1 MSTLCNQC
9 ESFNVNGIRTHE
21 RGCQNG
27 GKQIYLGDDGTLDT
41 VIYCGKCKA
50 EERYNFDPTS
60 IDCEDCNDSD
70 VACESHYDDFVED
83 SLREFQDE
91 HECFECNECG
101 SFHETSDD
109 AYACCP
115 ADWEEIGNN
124 AEENKEIAD
133 SLISEVYDTS
143 NHLVTC
149 DYPSL
154 WVRTIETEN
163 RSPEAQKALEQALA
177 SFEGKFSFEAKQIF
191 VNNIYAYEIE
201 LPRIIYNF

>member
-9 ESFNVNGIRTHE
+9 ESFNVNGVRTHE
-21 RGCQNG
+21 RGCANS
-27 GKQIYLGDDGTLDT
+27 GKRIYLGDDGTLDT

-50 EERYNFDPTS
+50 EERFNAGDELHGDECKDES
-60 IDCEDCNDSD
+60 GNCDC
-70 VACESHYDDFVED
+70 YDDFVED

-91 HECFECNECG
+91 HECFECDECG
-101 SFHETSDD
+101 QYYEDSDE
-109 AYACCP
+109 ASACCNE
-115 ADWEEIGNN
+115 DIEDEETAHS

-133 SLISEVYDTS
+133 SIISQVYEDS

-154 WVRTIETEN
+154 WVRTIETEDQ
-163 RSPEAQKALEQALA
+163 SPEAKKALDDALA
-177 SFEGKFSFEAKQIF
+177 SFEGQFSFEAKQIF
-191 VNNIYAYEIE
+191 LNNAYGFEIE

>member
-1 MSTLCNQC
+1 MNVSSVKNAGSITKPQMTLM
-9 ESFNVNGIRTHE
+9 
-21 RGCQNG
+21 
-27 GKQIYLGDDGTLDT
+27 L
-41 VIYCGKCKA
+41 A
-50 EERYNFDPTS
+50 
-60 IDCEDCNDSD
+60 
-70 VACESHYDDFVED
+70 AM
-83 SLREFQDE
+83 
-91 HECFECNECG
+91 
-101 SFHETSDD
+101 
-109 AYACCP
+109 

-154 WVRTIETEN
+154 WVRTIETEDQ
-163 RSPEAQKALEQALA
+163 SPEAKKALDDALA
-177 SFEGKFSFEAKQIF
+177 SFEGQFSFEAKQIF